1 MTDSNRSCQSQ
12 EIFDSKDKAEID
24 GGLDEWAT
32 KNTLLSI
39 YVCNIIMFDIIKR
52 SPALHT
58 EQIIL
63 HTCPR
68 AIVSLSVSRN
78 YLYPARR

>member
-1 MTDSNRSCQSQ
+1 VVVRRRIEGMTDSNRSCQSQ

-39 YVCNIIMFDIIKR
+39 
-52 SPALHT
+52 
-58 EQIIL
+58 
-63 HTCPR
+63 
-68 AIVSLSVSRN
+68 
-78 YLYPARR
+78 